1 MNFPTLSFIA
11 SIALFTLFA
20 GLHCAM
26 QINNKNIIIKYKT
39 NVFLSFLTAVVAGK
53 KIVLCSIQ
61 ENSSFSI

>member
-1 MNFPTLSFIA
+1 MCALVQVG

-26 QINNKNIIIKYKT
+26 QINNKNIILKYKT

-53 KIVLCSIQ
+53 KTIEFLLGKM
-61 ENSSFSI
+61 F